1 MFYMI
6 GLPTQTRESVAE
18 TVKYTERLYAKF
30 KGKRLFPFI
39 SPLAPFLDP
48 GGNAFEHSDKHG
60 FKVLARTLEE
70 HFQLATMPS
79 WKHVLNYET
88 NWMTRSDI
96 VDSTYS
102 AGLGLN
108 EIKRKMGLI
117 SEEVASRTKERT
129 LRARELSDRID
140 QMIAKAGSSQVDL
153 ESLRD
158 EASCFSE
165 STVCDKEELDWSESS
180 YVASVPRV
188 LVKLLI
194 GR

>member
-1 MFYMI
+1 
-6 GLPTQTRESVAE
+6 
-18 TVKYTERLYAKF
+18 
-30 KGKRLFPFI
+30 
-39 SPLAPFLDP
+39 
-48 GGNAFEHSDKHG
+48 
-60 FKVLARTLEE
+60 
-70 HFQLATMPS
+70 MPS

-88 NWMTRSDI
+88 NWMTRSEI

-117 SEEVASRTKERT
+117 SEEVACRTKERT
-129 LRARELSDRID
+129 LKARELSDRID
-140 QMIAKAGSSQVDL
+140 QMIAKAGPSQVDL

-158 EASCFSE
+158 EAACLSE

-180 YVASVPRV
+180 CVASVPRV
-188 LVKLLI
+188 LVKLLR